1 MTYELKGLFENKS
14 SFFFKNE
21 YNTYN
26 NEAEWMVLVASK
38 KYLEGIMMVEALNVE
53 ILKGIIT
60 SLNRET
66 SVGVKVMASREL
78 AEIMRGEM
86 MELPVIPSM

>member
-1 MTYELKGLFENKS
+1 MDGPSGFE
-14 SFFFKNE
+14 
-21 YNTYN
+21 
-26 NEAEWMVLVASK
+26 
-38 KYLEGIMMVEALNVE
+38 KYLEGIMMVEALNIE

>member
-1 MTYELKGLFENKS
+1 MDGPS
-14 SFFFKNE
+14 SFE
-21 YNTYN
+21 
-26 NEAEWMVLVASK
+26 
-38 KYLEGIMMVEALNVE
+38 KYLEGIMVVEALNIE

-86 MELPVIPSM
+86 MELPVIPST

>member
-1 MTYELKGLFENKS
+1 
-14 SFFFKNE
+14 
-21 YNTYN
+21 
-26 NEAEWMVLVASK
+26 
-38 KYLEGIMMVEALNVE
+38 MMVEALNVE

>member
-1 MTYELKGLFENKS
+1 MDGPS
-14 SFFFKNE
+14 SFE
-21 YNTYN
+21 
-26 NEAEWMVLVASK
+26 
-38 KYLEGIMMVEALNVE
+38 KYLEGIMVVEALNIE